1 MKKFLLLSL
10 VLIGCQASLQRD
22 PISTNPIRETI
33 NTATEIKPTT
43 RSLLST
49 QLDDLDSRLKFMNE
63 SYLQLEERYEDLQDA
78 HKTLQNQFA
87 EAQRDA
93 GYKDTIH
100 FFLWGLVGLIILS
113 IMGYV
118 LWLVGQG
125 KIRVPGLL
133 G

>member
-10 VLIGCQASLQRD
+10 ILIGCQTSLQRD

-93 GYKDTIH
+93 GYKDTLH
-100 FFLWGLVGLIILS
+100 FFLYSFIGIAVIAAF
-113 IMGYV
+113 GYI
-118 LWLVGQG
+118 LWLIGQG